1 MPYSVVTA
9 QQACSTEMVKV
20 KNAEGL
26 FNRIWSNRSK
36 QLFDRINV
44 YGQIVHERLDNITGY
59 RTYDVKIDVKI
70 VFSKWLLL
78 MTAIGSDRNLND
90 SPAITGIRTK
100 SLY

>member
-1 MPYSVVTA
+1 
-9 QQACSTEMVKV
+9 MVIISFKV
-20 KNAEGL
+20 KNPEGL

-44 YGQIVHERLDNITGY
+44 YGQIVHERLDTITLPD
-59 RTYDVKIDVKI
+59 RTYDVKI